1 MTSLT
6 EALIGV
12 YVHIP
17 FCVSRCPYCDFN
29 SSASG
34 SPPEDEYV
42 SALVAELSALVQ
54 QEGLSRPLA
63 SIYIGGGTPSLFS
76 AKGIGAIIHA
86 IKEAMTPVPS
96 IEITIEVNPDSA
108 SLDKLKGYRD
118 AGVNRLSIGIQSFDD
133 KILKTLGRPH
143 TAAQAAAAMDA
154 GYKAGFTNIGA
165 DLIFGANGQRLE
177 DWLGDVQTLIRLKP
191 EHVSIYG
198 LTVEEGTPYA
208 RLYKEARLLKTPQ
221 DEEAEMYSSAI
232 ALLKEAG
239 WIHYEISN
247 LARPGFQ
254 SVHNR
259 AYWRGR
265 DYIGLGAGAHSYLS
279 YPAHPGWGRRWWNV
293 AAPDEYMKAASSG
306 NGAIADSETLDRE
319 KALTEAVM
327 LGLRDLETGITAAT
341 FQRRFGLPL
350 KEALPA
356 WAGLANDGFI
366 EEYANG
372 LRLSFRGA
380 LIANDL
386 FLRLL
391 KQ

>member
-29 SSASG
+29 STASG
-34 SPPEDEYV
+34 SPPEEEYV
-42 SALVAELSALVQ
+42 SALVAELSAMVLS
-54 QEGLSRPLA
+54 EGLSRPLA
-63 SIYIGGGTPSLFS
+63 SMYIGGGTPSLFS
-76 AKGIGAIIHA
+76 AKGIAAIIHA
-86 IKEAMTPVPS
+86 IKEAMTPLPS
-96 IEITIEVNPDSA
+96 LEVTIEVNPDSA
-108 SLDKLKGYRD
+108 SLDKLKGYKD

-133 KILKTLGRPH
+133 RILKTLGRPH

-154 GYKAGFTNIGA
+154 GRKAGFANIGA
-165 DLIFGANGQRLE
+165 DLIFGASGQGLE
-177 DWLGDVQTLIRLKP
+177 DWLGDVRKLIRLGP

-208 RLYKEARLLKTPQ
+208 RLYKEARLLRTPQ
-221 DEEAEMYSSAI
+221 DKEAEMYSSAI

-247 LARPGFQ
+247 MAKPGFQ

-259 AYWRGR
+259 AYWHGR

-279 YPAHPGWGRRWWNV
+279 YPGWGRRWWNM

-306 NGAIADSETLDRE
+306 SGAITDFETLDRE
-319 KALTEAVM
+319 KAMTEAVM
-327 LGLRDLETGITAAT
+327 LGLRDLETGMDAAS
-341 FQRRFGLPL
+341 FQGRFGLPL

-356 WAGLANDGFI
+356 WAGLAHDGFI
-366 EEYANG
+366 EEYADG
-372 LRLSFRGA
+372 LRLSFKGA
-380 LIANDL
+380 LIANDI

-391 KQ
+391 QR